1 MILGGTSIPSYTLT
15 NKNSNIHLNLKNQT
29 TFHNSIN
36 SEINNNRKFTEE
48 NYKEQVTTIKIN
60 SSIAFVS
67 DKIFIS
73 SETLNIDMKEQ
84 LMLLIK

>member
-60 SSIAFVS
+60 SSIAFV
-67 DKIFIS
+67 K
-73 SETLNIDMKEQ
+73 NIQKGW
-84 LMLLIK
+84 LLDSGKWYYLRTDGFM